1 MGHLDKLEALIR
13 KHHGTVL
20 SKELD
25 AYEIPR
31 TYLQMMVTEGKLE
44 QVSRGVYVSIDAVE
58 DEMYALQTKYKKL
71 VYSHETALFLHDL
84 SDRNPINY
92 TATVPSGY
100 KVVPT
105 ISDRFKIFYIKK
117 ELHELGVVTIDTAF
131 GNQIR
136 TYDVERTICDIV
148 RSKSRID
155 VQIMNEAL
163 RRYVK
168 MKSAD
173 YSLLL
178 DYAKTLRVDTI
189 LKEYME
195 LLL

>member
-1 MGHLDKLEALIR
+1 
-13 KHHGTVL
+13 VL

-148 RSKSRID
+148 RSRSRID

-163 RRYVK
+163 RRYVR

-178 DYAKTLRVDTI
+178 DYAKALRIDTV